1 MANPR
6 NEILE
11 WTEQG
16 RIEQRNLRRALELGE
31 VLPTAEEWRRF
42 LERLLLFMGSAM
54 LAAGVIFFF
63 AHNWQELGRYTKFGL
78 VEALMLVALALFWR
92 LGLDRASGKAT
103 LLVTALLTGALLAL
117 VGQTY
122 QTGADTFELFAAWA
136 VAVLPWVLVA
146 RFPALWILWLALVN
160 LAVTLYFQIFHGW
173 FGVIFGPE
181 RQLWLLFSL
190 NTAALVTWEAAAAS
204 GVVWLRERWAARLIA
219 TASGAFVTA
228 LAVLAIIDWKG
239 SGVLNTLAW
248 IAWLAAAYAF
258 YRVRA
263 KDVYMLAGGVLSAII
278 VTATFL
284 GKHLVQT
291 EAASFGFLLV
301 GLIVIG
307 MSAAGGYWLKNVA
320 TEEDR

>member
-1 MANPR
+1 MTNLR

-11 WTEQG
+11 WAEQG
-16 RIEQRNLRRALELGE
+16 QIAPQNVRRALELGG
-31 VLPTAEEWRRF
+31 VLPTSDGWRHY
-42 LERLLLFMGSAM
+42 LDRLLLFMGAAM
-54 LAAGVIFFF
+54 LAAGVIFFL

-78 VEALMLVALALFWR
+78 VEALMLVALALVWR
-92 LGLDRASGKAT
+92 LGLDRASGKAA
-103 LLVTALLTGALLAL
+103 LLITALLTGALLAL

-146 RFPALWILWLALVN
+146 RFPALWVLWLALVN

-173 FGVIFGPE
+173 LGVVFGPE
-181 RQLWLLFSL
+181 RQLWLLFWL
-190 NTAALVTWEAAAAS
+190 NTAALVIWEAAAAS
-204 GVVWLRERWAARLIA
+204 GVVWLRERWVARLIA

-228 LAVLAIIDWKG
+228 LAVLAVIDWKA

-248 IAWLAAAYAF
+248 IAWLVAAYAF
-258 YRVRA
+258 YRVHI

-284 GKHLVQT
+284 GKHLIRT
-291 EAASFGFLLV
+291 EAFGFLLV